1 MSIDTNTNT
10 ARQLMNRIWDDF
22 SISIPRRSF
31 QIMYDLNIPFK
42 DLKDMLEDFK
52 SLRNKYLICRGV
64 L

>member
-42 DLKDMLEDFK
+42 EL
-52 SLRNKYLICRGV
+52 GA
-64 L
+64 